1 MKDKAKQTLQMEG
14 EDNQET
20 PPIAEELLLEIDNSL
35 GKSKKIFFLE
45 WTPHP
50 TPEVMCSSR

>member
-35 GKSKKIFFLE
+35 GKSKKIFFSGMD
-45 WTPHP
+45 TPSHP
-50 TPEVMCSSR
+50 RGYVLQ